1 MSDKEEAKKEEG
13 DAVAKPKK
21 SKKKL
26 FIILGLVLLLAGGGA
41 GAFMMMGKKA
51 PAGGEEAT
59 EGQHHEETM
68 QLATIKLEPFIV
80 NLSESSSFLK
90 VTLLL
95 EYNPAA
101 FVPEGEHGEHGGG
114 GGEKKGE
121 GPATPP
127 AFASREPMIR
137 DSIIKVLSSK
147 KAEEVLTVEGK
158 VKLKEDLIESINES
172 LAISEPAI
180 INIYFT
186 EFIIQ

>member
-1 MSDKEEAKKEEG
+1 MSDKEEAKKEDGE
-13 DAVAKPKK
+13 AAKPKK

-26 FIILGLVLLLAGGGA
+26 FIILAVVLLLVGGGA

-51 PAGGEEAT
+51 PVEGEEAF
-59 EGQHHEETM
+59 EEE
-68 QLATIKLEPFIV
+68 QQEAAVPLATLKLEPFIV

-101 FVPEGEHGEHGGG
+101 FIPEGEHGAHGGG
-114 GGEKKGE
+114 GAKKVE
-121 GPATPP
+121 GPITPP
-127 AFASREPMIR
+127 AFVAREPMVR
-137 DSIIKVLSSK
+137 DAIIKVLSSK
-147 KAEEVLTVEGK
+147 KAQEVLMVEGK
-158 VKLKEDLIESINES
+158 IKLKEDLIESINES
-172 LAISEPAI
+172 LAISEPAV